1 MYTLMTSWFL
11 LNFMYSLRMLSI
23 ANRPLSSTCSAQQE
37 YPKQTTQQILIIL
50 RVKQLVY
57 GLVLSNVKLSIYI
70 RECQMPKLIAENKI
84 INPCLRSDHSKPPEI
99 FEIIKHQFING
110 FLTTPVIQEDCQ
122 RITQAVLSTSLRL
135 FCHSYF
141 YLIYIIGNYFSCF

>member
-1 MYTLMTSWFL
+1 MYTLLTSWFL

-23 ANRPLSSTCSAQQE
+23 ANRPLSSALSECW
-37 YPKQTTQQILIIL
+37 YTTQQILIIL

-70 RECQMPKLIAENKI
+70 RECQMPKLIVENKI

-99 FEIIKHQFING
+99 FEITKHQLING
-110 FLTTPVIQEDCQ
+110 FLMTPAVQEDCQ
-122 RITQAVLSTSLRL
+122 RIKQAVLSTSLRL
-135 FCHSYF
+135 FCHFYF
-141 YLIYIIGNYFSCF
+141 DLIYIIGNHFSCF

>member
-23 ANRPLSSTCSAQQE
+23 ANRPLSSTLSECLS
-37 YPKQTTQQILIIL
+37 TTQQILIIL

-84 INPCLRSDHSKPPEI
+84 INPCLRSDHSKPPEV